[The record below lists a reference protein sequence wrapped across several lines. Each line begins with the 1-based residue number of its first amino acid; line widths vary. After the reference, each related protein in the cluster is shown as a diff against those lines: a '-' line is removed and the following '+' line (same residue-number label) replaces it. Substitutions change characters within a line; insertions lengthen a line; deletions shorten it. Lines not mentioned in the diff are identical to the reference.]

1 MLRKIK
7 QSEYLLAA
15 FGFTLAV
22 CASQQSCKCRPSDPC
37 WPAPNDWNQLNDTV
51 NGHLIRT
58 TPPGIA
64 CYPGE
69 FYNKTACEMITSVYQ
84 SSDLIAKNPY
94 MIDFP
99 GYAGDPC
106 PPNNDTQSA
115 GTTCNGIGWY
125 PAYVINATNV
135 EAVQA
140 GVSFS
145 RKHNIRLIVKST
157 GHDFLGRST
166 GAHALSIFTH
176 SWQEAQFHSDFTPEG
191 CAVSTKGQNAVT
203 ISPGMQW
210 QDMYRFADEHNSIIV
225 GGGASTVGCIGGF
238 LQGGG
243 HSPLSSIYGLAVD
256 QVLEM
261 KVVLP
266 SGEYITA
273 NDYQN
278 QDIYWALRGGGPST
292 FGVVTSA
299 TVKLFP
305 SQPWYTQTVV
315 FNLTKIDTPRE
326 IFHDAITYMHTQIP
340 RLNDGGLMGY
350 YFVVNSTEVAGGS
363 KTPTFAATL
372 YMLNGTAER
381 SGKLLAPVLTQ
392 LSIKYGKNITLV
404 AFNQTFPSFYKYF
417 KDNFVDYAVTSGAPI
432 LASRLLTRRSLTDNV
447 PLLHDTLK
455 LNFETTG
462 ILQGHIV
469 AGRGVAQHKN
479 VSMALNPAWR
489 ETYSHI
495 IASTGFEN
503 NGTGRVEQMEVA
515 RYVLEYAW
523 RQLSPNS
530 GAYLSETFINSK
542 FWQSTYW
549 GENYSRLF
557 AIKAKYDPHN
567 VLYCVNCVGSERLIE
582 VNGTLCNLY

>member
-1 MLRKIK
+1 MMRKYNLLFAAV
-7 QSEYLLAA
+7 SFPLLA
-15 FGFTLAV
+15 TCSL
-22 CASQQSCKCRPSDPC
+22 QQSCKCGPSDSC
-37 WPAPNDWNQLNDTV
+37 WPSLDDWNRLNETV
-51 NGHLIRT
+51 KGHLIKT
-58 TPPGIA
+58 TPPGIS
-64 CYPGE
+64 YYRGE
-69 FYNKTACEMITSVYQ
+69 LYNKTACEAITTVYQ

-106 PPNNDTQSA
+106 PPTNDAQS
-115 GTTCNGIGWY
+115 TNSTCNGIGWY
-125 PAYVINATNV
+125 PSYVINATNV

-140 GVSFS
+140 GVNFS
-145 RKHNIRLIVKST
+145 REHNIRLIVKTT
-157 GHDFLGRST
+157 GHEFLGRST
-166 GAHALSIFTH
+166 GAHTLSIYTH
-176 SWQEAQFHSDFTPEG
+176 YWQGAQFHNEFKPKG
-191 CAVSTKGQNAVT
+191 CAKNTRGYDAVT

-210 QDMYRFADEHNSIIV
+210 QDMYRLVDERDRLIV
-225 GGGASTVGCIGGF
+225 GGGASTVSCIGGY

-243 HSPLSSIYGLAVD
+243 HSPLSSVYGMAVD

-278 QDIYWALRGGGPST
+278 QDVYWALRGGGPST

-305 SQPWYTQTVV
+305 SQPWYTQTIF

-326 IFHDAITYMHTQIP
+326 IFHNAITYIHTQIP

-350 YFVVNSTEVAGGS
+350 YFIVNSTDLAGGS
-363 KTPTFAATL
+363 KSPAFAAIL
-372 YMLNGTAER
+372 YMLNGTDEK
-381 SGKLLAPVLTQ
+381 SGKLVAPVLTK
-392 LSIKYGKNITLV
+392 LSTDYGRNITLG
-404 AFNQTFPSFYKYF
+404 AFSQTYPSFYKYF
-417 KDNFVDYAVTSGAPI
+417 KGNFLDYGVTQGAPI
-432 LASRLLTRRSLTDNV
+432 LASRLLTRRSLTENV

-462 ILQGHIV
+462 ILLGHIV
-469 AGRGVAQHKN
+469 AGPGVDQYRN
-479 VSMALNPAWR
+479 TSMALNPAWR

-503 NGTGRVEQMEVA
+503 NGTGRVEQTKVA
-515 RYVLEYAW
+515 RDVLEYAW

-530 GAYLSETFINSK
+530 GAYLSETFIGSK

-557 AIKAKYDPHN
+557 TLKAKYDPHN
-567 VLYCVNCVGSERLIE
+567 VFYCVNCVGSERLVE
-582 VNGTLCNLY
+582 VNGTLCTLY